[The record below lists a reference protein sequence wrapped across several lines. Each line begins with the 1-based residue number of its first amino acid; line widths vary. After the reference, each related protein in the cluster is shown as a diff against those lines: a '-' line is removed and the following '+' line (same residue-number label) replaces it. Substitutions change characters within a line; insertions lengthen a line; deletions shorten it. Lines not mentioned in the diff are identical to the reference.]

1 MAERIYTINIRK
13 ATLKAPRWEKSKR
26 SVAFVREFLKRHMKG
41 DEIRIGKSIT
51 EEIWKSGNQNPPA
64 KIRIHVVDREEED
77 KKVILAELLG
87 VAFAEEKEK
96 KKKEKKK
103 EKEEEKVEEKKTE
116 EKIKTEEKKESKINS
131 EDKTK
136 EKTAILG
143 VVYLV
148 VSWRSVNCSASW
160 LSFISQ
166 RENIL

>member
-103 EKEEEKVEEKKTE
+103 EEKGKEEKKTE
-116 EKIKTEEKKESKINS
+116 EKSKPEEKKE
-131 EDKTK
+131 
-136 EKTAILG
+136 EKT
-143 VVYLV
+143 
-148 VSWRSVNCSASW
+148 S
-160 LSFISQ
+160 
-166 RENIL
+166 EK